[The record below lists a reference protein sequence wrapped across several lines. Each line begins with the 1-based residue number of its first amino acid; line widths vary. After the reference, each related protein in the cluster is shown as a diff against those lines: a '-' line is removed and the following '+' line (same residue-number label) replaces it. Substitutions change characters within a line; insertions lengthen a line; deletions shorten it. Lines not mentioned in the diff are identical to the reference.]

1 MDIELFIPIICVY
14 TVSRF
19 FPVSQIHLGADNIR
33 FGGSKWVLPVVWSIL
48 LLLLGY
54 SWTLHSYKMSTYYST
69 YYYHALLTL
78 LLCIWLIVHNHHN
91 KKISFTVTLMSI
103 YLTKYIIY
111 KHYPHNTAY
120 ALSPLI
126 LWLWYVSY
134 LNYGFF

>member
-19 FPVSQIHLGADNIR
+19 FPISHIHLGTDNIR
-33 FGGSKWVLPVVWSIL
+33 FDPPKWVYPIVWSIL

-54 SWTLHSYKMSTYYST
+54 SWTLHSHKMFT

-78 LLCIWLIVHNHHN
+78 LLCIWLIVHTHRN
-91 KKISFTVTLMSI
+91 KKIPFMVILMSI

-111 KHYPHNTAY
+111 KHYPHNSSY

-126 LWLWYVSY
+126 LWLWYASY
-134 LNYGFF
+134 LNYGFI

>member
-1 MDIELFIPIICVY
+1 MDLELFLPIICVY

-19 FPVSQIHLGADNIR
+19 FPVSQIHLGTDNIR
-33 FGGSKWVLPVVWSIL
+33 FEGGKWTSVVWSIL

-54 SWTLHSYKMSTYYST
+54 SWTLHSHKMST

-78 LLCIWLIVHNHHN
+78 LLCIWLIVHNRN
-91 KKISFTVTLMSI
+91 KKISLMVIFMSI

-126 LWLWYVSY
+126 LWLWYASY
-134 LNYGFF
+134 LNYGLF